1 MYIIYIYI
9 YIKNMN
15 SNHQWMTS
23 PFSPVSAGGTA
34 ELPPA
39 PLELQRQSSG
49 QSESIGS
56 FGSDLNG
63 SLATLVNDSHVG
75 KSYHLVMT
83 NIAMV

>member
-1 MYIIYIYI
+1 MMCIIYCIYT
-9 YIKNMN
+9 KNMN

-63 SLATLVNDSHVG
+63 YLAGDVG
-75 KSYHLVMT
+75 MIASRKSYVLLKQK
-83 NIAMV
+83 IWFD